1 MKAIYFTTVFLL
13 VFAVITQL
21 DFISFTFINI
31 LFIVGNLLV
40 IFMVY
45 RTLKDLYQ
53 TTNKF
58 ENWYGDNPREI
69 ED

>member
-1 MKAIYFTTVFLL
+1 MKAIYFTTIFLIVFT
-13 VFAVITQL
+13 VITQL

-45 RTLKDLYQ
+45 HTLKDLYH

-69 ED
+69 EE